1 MAASR
6 FTRVTPLLRS
16 LASTPTRPS
25 TSAAVSFTPLAT
37 TSSRFPTSSLRCTFS
52 TTSTSYASEAP
63 PQSPW
68 EARGFQSEVPMFD
81 RLQSHPE
88 VLQSIEQLA
97 EIVKEKT
104 GVDLRNGDA
113 PTMSLM
119 YKLAQDPELRTAAES
134 LMVALRS
141 AGIQVDPKQA
151 FNALQMMGGAGFE
164 DKNSLKDLHEAV
176 RKGKGE
182 EGGEGGEGEGE
193 GEGEKGGKK

>member
-25 TSAAVSFTPLAT
+25 TSAAVSFT
-37 TSSRFPTSSLRCTFS
+37 SRFPTSSLRCTFS

-119 YKLAQDPELRTAAES
+119 YKLAQDPELRAAAES
-134 LMVALRS
+134 LMAALRS
-141 AGIQVDPKQA
+141 AGIEVDPKQA

-176 RKGKGE
+176 RKGEGE
-182 EGGEGGEGEGE
+182 DGGDGEGKEGEG
-193 GEGEKGGKK
+193 KKAGKK